1 MTAPI
6 QNLSNR
12 FFQMDWDMAI
22 GSGSNDDY
30 PLPVDL
36 VTRQQPESDHPE
48 VTVATATG
56 PTSGVSDR
64 RRIIHRV
71 SNLDGFDPI
80 CGNCFCCIQ

>member
-36 VTRQQPESDHPE
+36 VIRQQPESE

-56 PTSGVSDR
+56 PTSVVSNR

-71 SNLDGFDPI
+71 SNLDGFDPN